1 MEECEVGALVP
12 TQECSPEACCF
23 ALAGNLSPRLFQL
36 LEATRIP
43 WILASHHSL
52 LHLPSHLLSLTLTFL
67 LPFDKG
73 SYDLLG
79 PPR

>member
-12 TQECSPEACCF
+12 TQKCSPEAFCCS
-23 ALAGNLSPRLFQL
+23 ALAGNLSPHLFQL

-43 WILASHHSL
+43 WLLAPHHSL

-67 LPFDKG
+67 PPFDKDSHPYSPG
-73 SYDLLG
+73 
-79 PPR
+79 